1 MRLGW
6 RSFVRVCSLVALG
19 CSLASSVMAGEAGGQ
34 LEKIRESKTLRVCI
48 WPDYYGLSFRNPKSG
63 TLSGLDTDMA
73 REFARELSVSLR
85 FVDTT
90 FGRFIEDLDADRC
103 DIAMMGVA
111 VTPQRAERLA
121 LSRPYLRGDVYA
133 VTTRHNTRVR
143 SWQDIDRPGTRV
155 AVLAGTYH
163 EPLMRERLQQAEL
176 VVVVPPRTREAEL
189 ESGRVDVFMSDFP
202 FTRKMRDHN
211 DWVRVFA
218 PPAPYFLVNSAYA
231 VKRGDAAWLQRVDAF
246 VAAIRADGRLLEAAR
261 RYGLDPMMIKD

>member
-1 MRLGW
+1 MLALCGGLLAPVVGAAAA
-6 RSFVRVCSLVALG
+6 SQLDKVRA
-19 CSLASSVMAGEAGGQ
+19 
-34 LEKIRESKTLRVCI
+34 SKTLRVCI

-63 TLSGLDTDMA
+63 VLSGLDTDMA
-73 REFARELSVSLR
+73 REFARDLGVSLQ

-90 FGRFIEDLDADRC
+90 FGRFIEDLDGDRC

-111 VTPQRAERLA
+111 VTPQRVEKLA

-176 VVVVPPRTREAEL
+176 VVIVPPRTREAEL
-189 ESGRVDVFMSDFP
+189 EAGRVDVFMSDFP
-202 FTRKMRDHN
+202 FTRKMRDNH

-218 PPAPYFLVNSAYA
+218 PPTPYFMVNAAYA
-231 VKRGDAAWLQRVDAF
+231 VKQGDSAWLQRVDAF
-246 VAAIRADGRLLEAAR
+246 VSAIRADGRLLAAAQ
-261 RYGLDPMMIKD
+261 RYGLEPMMIKD